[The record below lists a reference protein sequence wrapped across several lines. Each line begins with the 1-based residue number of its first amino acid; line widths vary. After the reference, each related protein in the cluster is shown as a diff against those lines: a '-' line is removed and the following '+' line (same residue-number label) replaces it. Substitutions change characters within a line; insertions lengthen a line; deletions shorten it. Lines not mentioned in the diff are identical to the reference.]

1 MDELQVDARPELRR
15 PIALLAFAG
24 WNDAGSAATNAAR
37 LVVRRLGARRFA
49 HIDPEAF
56 YDFKETRPSVRIA
69 ADGGREIR
77 WPATEYFYARNNQGE
92 HDVVVAI
99 GVEPNLRWQR
109 YSKLQTDLLRDLGV
123 ELVVSLGALLADV
136 PHTRPIRVTGSSSD
150 PEVAERLNLARSRYE
165 GPTGIVGVMHQA
177 LQAQSL
183 PAMSLWANVPH
194 YVTTSQNPA
203 ASAALLQRLE
213 DVLGVSFDYRE
224 LKVAEERFVREVNT
238 ALSANPD
245 MLQYVARLE
254 RAMDEG
260 RAEDGDESSPDLPS
274 ARDVLGDIEEFL
286 REQRHRPDA

>member
-1 MDELQVDARPELRR
+1 MDELQVDARPELKR

-24 WNDAGSAATNAAR
+24 WNDAASAATNAAR

-49 HIDPEAF
+49 HIDPESF

-77 WPATEYFYARNNQGE
+77 WPATEYFYARNSQGE

-150 PEVAERLNLARSRYE
+150 PDVAERLNLARSRYE

-224 LKVAEERFVREVNT
+224 LKAAEERFVREVNI

-254 RAMDEG
+254 QAMDQGPADE
-260 RAEDGDESSPDLPS
+260 GDERSADLPS
-274 ARDVLGDIEEFL
+274 ARDVLGDVEEFL

>member
-1 MDELQVDARPELRR
+1 VDELQVDAMPELNR

-24 WNDAGSAATNAAR
+24 WNDAAGAATNAAR

-49 HIDPEAF
+49 RIDPESF
-56 YDFKETRPSVRIA
+56 YDFKETRPSVRIS
-69 ADGGREIR
+69 ADGQREIR
-77 WPATEYFYARNNQGE
+77 WPATEYFYARNAQAE
-92 HDVVVAI
+92 HDVVVGI

-109 YSKLQTDLLRDLGV
+109 YSDLQTGLLRQLGV

-136 PHTRPIRVTGSSSD
+136 PHTRPTRVTGSSSD
-150 PEVAERLNLARSRYE
+150 PEVAVRLNLARSRYE

-177 LQAQSL
+177 LQGQSL

-213 DVLGVSFDYRE
+213 EILGVSFDYRE
-224 LKVAEERFVREVNT
+224 LRVAEERFIREVNI
-238 ALSANPD
+238 ALSSNQD
-245 MLQYVARLE
+245 MLQYVSRLE

-260 RAEDGDESSPDLPS
+260 LDQEEPGDASELPS
-274 ARDVLGDIEEFL
+274 ARDVLGDIEQFL
-286 REQRHRPDA
+286 REQRRPDV